1 MTINKKNCDIYLKI
15 NRFAIDLNLKL
26 MHNTT
31 IETQKNSEVVMQIKI
46 TVDIENSDIL
56 KFFELFKKDL
66 ATVAKNTTVETAIA
80 ENATTETVAEQQ
92 PKNDSD
98 VFSTEQQP
106 KKAQKKQTK
115 NDCADFSGV
124 QQETA
129 EEKEKS
135 DNTADNSTDNSLE
148 QEFNFNAAPI
158 NAKVEIVKNILVSM
172 AKGGR
177 KTEAKEILT
186 KNKVPA
192 LSKLCDAEEK
202 ILVKIYNEVKNAQ

>member
-1 MTINKKNCDIYLKI
+1 MSKNKKICDVHLKI
-15 NRFAIDLNLKL
+15 NRLAIELNLKL

-31 IETQKNSEVVMQIKI
+31 IETQKRGETAMQIKI
-46 TVDIENSDIL
+46 TVDIDNTDIL

-66 ATVAKNTTVETAIA
+66 ATVAKNTTVET
-80 ENATTETVAEQQ
+80 VAEEQ
-92 PKNDSD
+92 PKNESTD
-98 VFSTEQQP
+98 FSKEQPQ
-106 KKAQKKQTK
+106 KKAQKKQSK

-124 QQETA
+124 QET
-129 EEKEKS
+129 EEKS
-135 DNTADNSTDNSLE
+135 DNTADNSLE
-148 QEFNFNAAPI
+148 HEFNFNAAPI

>member
-1 MTINKKNCDIYLKI
+1 
-15 NRFAIDLNLKL
+15 
-26 MHNTT
+26 
-31 IETQKNSEVVMQIKI
+31 MQIKI

-66 ATVAKNTTVETAIA
+66 ATVAKNTTVET
-80 ENATTETVAEQQ
+80 VADKNESADFSKEQPQKKPQKQQ
-92 PKNDSD
+92 P
-98 VFSTEQQP
+98 
-106 KKAQKKQTK
+106 K

-124 QQETA
+124 QQDNSQTE
-129 EEKEKS
+129 EKS
-135 DNTADNSTDNSLE
+135 DNTAAANNGTADNSLE

-172 AKGGR
+172 AKNGR
-177 KTEAKEILT
+177 KTEAKDILT

>member
-1 MTINKKNCDIYLKI
+1 
-15 NRFAIDLNLKL
+15 
-26 MHNTT
+26 
-31 IETQKNSEVVMQIKI
+31 MQIKI
-46 TVDIENSDIL
+46 TVDIENTDIL

-66 ATVAKNTTVETAIA
+66 ATVAKNTTVET
-80 ENATTETVAEQQ
+80 VAEQQ
-92 PKNDSD
+92 PKNDSAD
-98 VFSTEQQP
+98 FSEEKQP

-124 QQETA
+124 QQQET
-129 EEKEKS
+129 EEKS
-135 DNTADNSTDNSLE
+135 DNTADNSLE
-148 QEFNFNAAPI
+148 HEFNFNAAPI

-172 AKGGR
+172 AKNGR

>member
-1 MTINKKNCDIYLKI
+1 MSKNRKICDIYLKN
-15 NRFAIDLNLKL
+15 NRLAIDLNLKL

-31 IETQKNSEVVMQIKI
+31 IETQKRGETAMQIKI
-46 TVDIENSDIL
+46 TVDIENTEIL

-66 ATVAKNTTVETAIA
+66 ATVAKNTTVET
-80 ENATTETVAEQQ
+80 VAEQQ
-92 PKNDSD
+92 PKNESAD
-98 VFSTEQQP
+98 FNEEKPQ
-106 KKAQKKQTK
+106 KKAQKKQSK

-124 QQETA
+124 QETT
-129 EEKEKS
+129 EEKS
-135 DNTADNSTDNSLE
+135 DNTADNNSLE
-148 QEFNFNAAPI
+148 NEFNFNAAPI
-158 NAKVEIVKNILVSM
+158 KAKVEIVKNILVSM

>member
-1 MTINKKNCDIYLKI
+1 MSENRKICDIYLKI

-26 MHNTT
+26 LHNTN
-31 IETQKNSEVVMQIKI
+31 IETQKRGETAMQIKI
-46 TVDIENSDIL
+46 TVDIENTDIL

-66 ATVAKNTTVETAIA
+66 ATVAKNTTVETV
-80 ENATTETVAEQQ
+80 EQ
-92 PKNDSD
+92 PKNKSAD
-98 VFSTEQQP
+98 FSEEQPQ

-124 QQETA
+124 QQDNPQTE
-129 EEKEKS
+129 EKS
-135 DNTADNSTDNSLE
+135 DNTADNSTDNNSLE
-148 QEFNFNAAPI
+148 NDFNFNAAPI
-158 NAKVEIVKNILVSM
+158 KAKVEIVKNILVSM

>member
-1 MTINKKNCDIYLKI
+1 MRKNKKICDIYLKI
-15 NRFAIDLNLKL
+15 NRFAIELNLKL
-26 MHNTT
+26 LHNTN
-31 IETQKNSEVVMQIKI
+31 IETQKRGETAMQIKI

-66 ATVAKNTTVETAIA
+66 ASVAKNTTVET
-80 ENATTETVAEQQ
+80 VAEQET
-92 PKNDSD
+92 KNDSTD
-98 VFSTEQQP
+98 ISEEKPQ
-106 KKAQKKQTK
+106 KKAQKKQPK

-124 QQETA
+124 QQDNPQTE
-129 EEKEKS
+129 EKS
-135 DNTADNSTDNSLE
+135 DSTDNNSLE
-148 QEFNFNAAPI
+148 NEFNFNAAPI

>member
-1 MTINKKNCDIYLKI
+1 MRKNKKICDIYLKI
-15 NRFAIDLNLKL
+15 NRFAIELNLKL
-26 MHNTT
+26 LHNTN
-31 IETQKNSEVVMQIKI
+31 IETQKRGETAMQIKI
-46 TVDIENSDIL
+46 TVDIENTDIL

-66 ATVAKNTTVETAIA
+66 ATVAKNTTVET
-80 ENATTETVAEQQ
+80 VAE
-92 PKNDSD
+92 PLKNDSAD
-98 VFSTEQQP
+98 FSEEKPQ
-106 KKAQKKQTK
+106 KKAQKKQSK

-124 QQETA
+124 QET
-129 EEKEKS
+129 EEKS
-135 DNTADNSTDNSLE
+135 DNTADNSLE
-148 QEFNFNAAPI
+148 NDFNFNAAPI

-172 AKGGR
+172 AKNGR

>member
-1 MTINKKNCDIYLKI
+1 MSKNRKICDVYLKI
-15 NRFAIDLNLKL
+15 NRFTIDLNLKL
-26 MHNTT
+26 LHNTN

-46 TVDIENSDIL
+46 TVDIENTDIL

-66 ATVAKNTTVETAIA
+66 ATVAKNTTVETV
-80 ENATTETVAEQQ
+80 EQ
-92 PKNDSD
+92 PKNDSAD
-98 VFSTEQQP
+98 LTEEKPQ

-124 QQETA
+124 QQQ
-129 EEKEKS
+129 EEPQTEEKS
-135 DNTADNSTDNSLE
+135 DNTAAANNGTADNSLE

-158 NAKVEIVKNILVSM
+158 KAKVEIVKNILVSM
-172 AKGGR
+172 AKNGR

-186 KNKVPA
+186 KNKVAA
-192 LSKLCDAEEK
+192 LSKLCEAEEK

>member
-1 MTINKKNCDIYLKI
+1 MSKNRKICDIYLKI

-26 MHNTT
+26 LHNKT
-31 IETQKNSEVVMQIKI
+31 IETQKRGKTVMQIKI

-66 ATVAKNTTVETAIA
+66 ATVAKNTTVET
-80 ENATTETVAEQQ
+80 VAEEPQ
-92 PKNDSD
+92 KTESAD
-98 VFSTEQQP
+98 FSEEKQP
-106 KKAQKKQTK
+106 KKAQKKQPK

-124 QQETA
+124 QQEEPQT
-129 EEKEKS
+129 EEKS
-135 DNTADNSTDNSLE
+135 DNTAAANNGTADNSLE
-148 QEFNFNAAPI
+148 NDFNFNAEPKDK
-158 NAKVEIVKNILVSM
+158 KVFIVKEMLVAM

-177 KTEAKEILT
+177 KDEAKDILN

>member
-1 MTINKKNCDIYLKI
+1 
-15 NRFAIDLNLKL
+15 
-26 MHNTT
+26 
-31 IETQKNSEVVMQIKI
+31 MQIKI
-46 TVDIENSDIL
+46 TVDIENTDIL

-66 ATVAKNTTVETAIA
+66 ATVAKNTTVET
-80 ENATTETVAEQQ
+80 VSEQQ
-92 PKNDSD
+92 PKNESAD
-98 VFSTEQQP
+98 FSEEKPQ

-124 QQETA
+124 QQAETT
-129 EEKEKS
+129 EEKS
-135 DNTADNSTDNSLE
+135 DSDNNSLE

-172 AKGGR
+172 AKSGH

>member
-1 MTINKKNCDIYLKI
+1 
-15 NRFAIDLNLKL
+15 
-26 MHNTT
+26 
-31 IETQKNSEVVMQIKI
+31 MQIKI

-66 ATVAKNTTVETAIA
+66 ATVAKNTTVET
-80 ENATTETVAEQQ
+80 VAEQQ
-92 PKNDSD
+92 PKNDSAD
-98 VFSTEQQP
+98 FSEEKQP
-106 KKAQKKQTK
+106 KKAQKKQPK

-124 QQETA
+124 QETEPA
-129 EEKEKS
+129 EEKS
-135 DNTADNSTDNSLE
+135 DNSLE
-148 QEFNFNAAPI
+148 HDFNFNAAPI

-172 AKGGR
+172 AKSGH

>member
-1 MTINKKNCDIYLKI
+1 
-15 NRFAIDLNLKL
+15 
-26 MHNTT
+26 
-31 IETQKNSEVVMQIKI
+31 MQIKI

-66 ATVAKNTTVETAIA
+66 ATVAKNTTVETV
-80 ENATTETVAEQQ
+80 EQ
-92 PKNDSD
+92 PKNESAD
-98 VFSTEQQP
+98 FSEEKPQ
-106 KKAQKKQTK
+106 KKAQKKQPK

-124 QQETA
+124 QQDNPQTE
-129 EEKEKS
+129 EKS
-135 DNTADNSTDNSLE
+135 DSTDNNSLE
-148 QEFNFNAAPI
+148 NEFNFNEAPI

>member
-1 MTINKKNCDIYLKI
+1 
-15 NRFAIDLNLKL
+15 
-26 MHNTT
+26 
-31 IETQKNSEVVMQIKI
+31 MQIKI
-46 TVDIENSDIL
+46 TVDIDNTEIL

-66 ATVAKNTTVETAIA
+66 ATVAKNTTVETV
-80 ENATTETVAEQQ
+80 EQ
-92 PKNDSD
+92 PKNDSAD
-98 VFSTEQQP
+98 FSKEEPQ
-106 KKAQKKQTK
+106 KKAQKKQPK

-124 QQETA
+124 QQDNSQTE
-129 EEKEKS
+129 S
-135 DNTADNSTDNSLE
+135 DSTDNNSLE
-148 QEFNFNAAPI
+148 NEFNFNAAPI

>member
-1 MTINKKNCDIYLKI
+1 
-15 NRFAIDLNLKL
+15 

-31 IETQKNSEVVMQIKI
+31 IETQKRGETVMQIKI
-46 TVDIENSDIL
+46 TVDIDNTDIL

-66 ATVAKNTTVETAIA
+66 ATVAKNTTVET
-80 ENATTETVAEQQ
+80 VAEQQ
-92 PKNDSD
+92 PKNDSAD
-98 VFSTEQQP
+98 FSEEKQP
-106 KKAQKKQTK
+106 KKAQKKQPK

-124 QQETA
+124 QETEPA
-129 EEKEKS
+129 EEKS
-135 DNTADNSTDNSLE
+135 DNSLE
-148 QEFNFNAAPI
+148 HDFNFNAAPI

-192 LSKLCDAEEK
+192 LSKLCEAEEK

>member
-1 MTINKKNCDIYLKI
+1 
-15 NRFAIDLNLKL
+15 
-26 MHNTT
+26 
-31 IETQKNSEVVMQIKI
+31 MQIKI
-46 TVDIENSDIL
+46 TVDIENTDIL

-66 ATVAKNTTVETAIA
+66 ATVAKNTTVET
-80 ENATTETVAEQQ
+80 VAEE
-92 PKNDSD
+92 PLKNE
-98 VFSTEQQP
+98 STDLSEEKQP

-124 QQETA
+124 QQEEPQT
-129 EEKEKS
+129 EEKS
-135 DNTADNSTDNSLE
+135 DNTAAANNGTADNSLE
-148 QEFNFNAAPI
+148 NDFNFNAAPI
-158 NAKVEIVKNILVSM
+158 KAKVEIVKNILVSM
-172 AKGGR
+172 AKNGR

>member
-1 MTINKKNCDIYLKI
+1 
-15 NRFAIDLNLKL
+15 

-31 IETQKNSEVVMQIKI
+31 IEAQKRGETAMQIKI
-46 TVDIENSDIL
+46 TVDIDNTDIL

-66 ATVAKNTTVETAIA
+66 ATVAKNTTVETV
-80 ENATTETVAEQQ
+80 EQ
-92 PKNDSD
+92 PKNDSAD
-98 VFSTEQQP
+98 FSKEEPQ
-106 KKAQKKQTK
+106 KKAQKKQPK

-124 QQETA
+124 QQQAETT
-129 EEKEKS
+129 EEKS
-135 DNTADNSTDNSLE
+135 DSTDNSLE
-148 QEFNFNAAPI
+148 HEFNFNAAPI
-158 NAKVEIVKNILVSM
+158 EDKVEIVKNILVRM

>member
-1 MTINKKNCDIYLKI
+1 MSKNRKICDIYRKN
-15 NRFAIDLNLKL
+15 NRLAIELNLKL
-26 MHNTT
+26 MHNTS
-31 IETQKNSEVVMQIKI
+31 IETQKRGETVMQIKI
-46 TVDIENSDIL
+46 TVDIENTDIL

-66 ATVAKNTTVETAIA
+66 ATVAKNTTVET
-80 ENATTETVAEQQ
+80 VAE
-92 PKNDSD
+92 PLKNDSAD
-98 VFSTEQQP
+98 FSEEKPQ
-106 KKAQKKQTK
+106 KKAQKKQSK

-124 QQETA
+124 QET
-129 EEKEKS
+129 EEKS
-135 DNTADNSTDNSLE
+135 DNTADNSLE
-148 QEFNFNAAPI
+148 NDFNFNAAPI

-177 KTEAKEILT
+177 KTEAKDILT

>member
-1 MTINKKNCDIYLKI
+1 MNVNKKICDIYLKI
-15 NRFAIDLNLKL
+15 NRFTIDLNLKL

-31 IETQKNSEVVMQIKI
+31 IETQKNREVAMQIKI
-46 TVDIENSDIL
+46 TVDIENTDIL

-66 ATVAKNTTVETAIA
+66 ASVAKNTTVETV
-80 ENATTETVAEQQ
+80 EQKNTEKPQKTVE
-92 PKNDSD
+92 
-98 VFSTEQQP
+98 
-106 KKAQKKQTK
+106 KAQKKQPK

-124 QQETA
+124 QETT
-129 EEKEKS
+129 EEKS
-135 DNTADNSTDNSLE
+135 DNTADNNSLE
-148 QEFNFNAAPI
+148 NEFNFNAAPI

-192 LSKLCDAEEK
+192 LSKLCEAEEK

>member
-1 MTINKKNCDIYLKI
+1 
-15 NRFAIDLNLKL
+15 
-26 MHNTT
+26 
-31 IETQKNSEVVMQIKI
+31 MQIKI
-46 TVDIENSDIL
+46 TVDIENTDIL

-66 ATVAKNTTVETAIA
+66 TTVVKNTTVET
-80 ENATTETVAEQQ
+80 VAEEQ
-92 PKNDSD
+92 PKNESAD
-98 VFSTEQQP
+98 FSEEKQP
-106 KKAQKKQTK
+106 KKAQKKQPK

-124 QQETA
+124 QETEEPA
-129 EEKEKS
+129 EPAAEKS
-135 DNTADNSTDNSLE
+135 DNSLE
-148 QEFNFNAAPI
+148 NDFNFNAAPI

-192 LSKLCDAEEK
+192 LSKLCEAEEK

>member
-1 MTINKKNCDIYLKI
+1 
-15 NRFAIDLNLKL
+15 

-31 IETQKNSEVVMQIKI
+31 IETQKRGKTAMQIKI
-46 TVDIENSDIL
+46 TVDIENTDIL

-66 ATVAKNTTVETAIA
+66 ATVAKNTTVETV
-80 ENATTETVAEQQ
+80 ED
-92 PKNDSD
+92 KNDSAD
-98 VFSTEQQP
+98 ISEEKPQ
-106 KKAQKKQTK
+106 KKAQKKQSK

-124 QQETA
+124 QETT
-129 EEKEKS
+129 EEKS
-135 DNTADNSTDNSLE
+135 DNTADNNSLE
-148 QEFNFNAAPI
+148 NEFNFNAAPI
-158 NAKVEIVKNILVSM
+158 KAKVEIVKNILVSM

>member
-1 MTINKKNCDIYLKI
+1 M
-15 NRFAIDLNLKL
+15 
-26 MHNTT
+26 
-31 IETQKNSEVVMQIKI
+31 
-46 TVDIENSDIL
+46 
-56 KFFELFKKDL
+56 
-66 ATVAKNTTVETAIA
+66 A
-80 ENATTETVAEQQ
+80 EEQ
-92 PKNDSD
+92 PKNESAD
-98 VFSTEQQP
+98 FSKEEPQ
-106 KKAQKKQTK
+106 KKAQKKQSK

-124 QQETA
+124 QQET
-129 EEKEKS
+129 EPSEEKS
-135 DNTADNSTDNSLE
+135 DNTADNSLE

-192 LSKLCDAEEK
+192 LSKLCEAEEK

>member
-1 MTINKKNCDIYLKI
+1 
-15 NRFAIDLNLKL
+15 
-26 MHNTT
+26 MHNTS
-31 IETQKNSEVVMQIKI
+31 IETQKRGETVMQIKI
-46 TVDIENSDIL
+46 TVDIENTDIL

-66 ATVAKNTTVETAIA
+66 ATVAKNTTVET
-80 ENATTETVAEQQ
+80 VAE
-92 PKNDSD
+92 PLKNDSAD
-98 VFSTEQQP
+98 FSEEKPQ
-106 KKAQKKQTK
+106 KKAQKKQSK

-124 QQETA
+124 QQETEPA
-129 EEKEKS
+129 EEKS
-135 DNTADNSTDNSLE
+135 DNTADNSLE
-148 QEFNFNAAPI
+148 HEFNFNAAPI